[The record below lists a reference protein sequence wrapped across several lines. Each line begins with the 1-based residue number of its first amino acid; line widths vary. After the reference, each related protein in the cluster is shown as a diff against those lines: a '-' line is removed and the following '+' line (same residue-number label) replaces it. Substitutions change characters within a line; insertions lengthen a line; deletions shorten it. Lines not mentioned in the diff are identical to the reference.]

1 MSSELDR
8 AATALFP
15 QAGPARVGNVKYYGG
30 RRRIVTAEELAAQL
44 LRADAQVR
52 EGLARRIDD
61 LDGDV
66 PA

>member
-1 MSSELDR
+1 MSTELDR

-15 QAGPARVGNVKYYGG
+15 EAGPARIRDVKFYGG

-52 EGLARRIDD
+52 EGVARRVED
-61 LDGDV
+61 LDGE
-66 PA
+66 AC